1 VAAAVLP
8 RGDGDAPRP
17 PRLRGARAQ
26 RGARRLGG
34 VGCRPTRRTLV
45 RLRSGRR
52 SRSSAGGGGSMSTEL
67 HEPAEHLSDE
77 LKDLKRAI
85 DSMREELEAVDWY
98 RQRAEACRDPRLKA
112 ILDHHQREELEHF
125 AMLLEWCRRND
136 KDFDE
141 QLR

>member
-1 VAAAVLP
+1 
-8 RGDGDAPRP
+8 
-17 PRLRGARAQ
+17 
-26 RGARRLGG
+26 
-34 VGCRPTRRTLV
+34 
-45 RLRSGRR
+45 
-52 SRSSAGGGGSMSTEL
+52 MSTEL

-77 LKDLKRAI
+77 LMDMKRAI

-112 ILDHHQREELEHF
+112 ILDHHQREEIEHF

-141 QLR
+141 QLRTYLFTQADILAVEEADTAPGGGARTEVVGMPREHRRTVGSLKEER